1 MVLILGF
8 LTLPLPA
15 PSAKSI
21 LQSSSPSHTPTAPAK
36 QIPHSALLVV
46 SRRAGTRCSL
56 VVAPRIRAVR
66 LESLPRARRGGP
78 SYPARKPI
86 RFAISDARRTH
97 KSVCPL
103 LPGCAEGHRSS
114 LPSAPG
120 IVDCDSLAIFSW
132 CSQAITS
139 MLRKR
144 PQALWPRSRNI
155 TLLTEIEM
163 PP

>member
-1 MVLILGF
+1 MNLHS
-8 LTLPLPA
+8 PDPPA
-15 PSAKSI
+15 ASGHRRPQNNCHSLLVIGHRSLAIAHWS
-21 LQSSSPSHTPTAPAK
+21 LHPGAPAG
-36 QIPHSALLVV
+36 V
-46 SRRAGTRCSL
+46 
-56 VVAPRIRAVR
+56 PRIRVIR
-66 LESLPRARRGGP
+66 LESLPRARRGG
-78 SYPARKPI
+78 SRHPARKPI
-86 RFAISDARRTH
+86 RFAIADARRTH

-103 LPGCAEGHRSS
+103 LPECAEGHRSS
-114 LPSAPG
+114 LPIAPG
-120 IVDCDSLAIFSW
+120 IVDCDSLAVFSW